1 VEKLLRYCRDLHL
14 LANNFVSFRDFY
26 TRKAKATFQAGTLYL
41 DGRSVDLCVTVA
53 DVAKHAEIASLSRVY
68 LVYCECTRR
77 GGGDKMT
84 IAAGFTAG
92 DSDFLMVGRNG
103 VFYDRKGQDWDA
115 TIVRIV
121 EHAISIRQAFWAPY
135 KKAARMIGEQ
145 FRKLSAARSRASE
158 QATALRMARAGEKTA
173 AGLPVSPPPPP
184 FDVAKFAGIFAAIGL
199 AIGAIGAALASAI
212 AGLFRLA
219 WWQFPLLFAALILII
234 SCPSVFL
241 AWLKLRKRNLGPI
254 LDANGWA
261 VNARAKINIPFGASL
276 TAAARL
282 PENAERSL
290 TDPFAEKKRPWLVY
304 LILLAMAGVLLALWR
319 LGYLDRF

>member
-1 VEKLLRYCRDLHL
+1 
-14 LANNFVSFRDFY
+14 
-26 TRKAKATFQAGTLYL
+26 
-41 DGRSVDLCVTVA
+41 
-53 DVAKHAEIASLSRVY
+53 
-68 LVYCECTRR
+68 
-77 GGGDKMT
+77 
-84 IAAGFTAG
+84 
-92 DSDFLMVGRNG
+92 MVGRNG

-121 EHAISIRQAFWAPY
+121 EHPISIRQAFWAPY
-135 KKAARMIGEQ
+135 KRVARMIGEQ
-145 FRKLSAARSRASE
+145 FQKLSAARSRASE
-158 QATALRMARAGEKTA
+158 QAAALRSIQAAEKTA
-173 AGLPVSPPPPP
+173 AGLPVPPPPPP

-219 WWQFPLLFAALILII
+219 WWQIPLLFAALILIV
-234 SCPSVFL
+234 SCPSVLL

-261 VNARAKINIPFGASL
+261 VNARAKINIPFGSSL

-304 LILLAMAGVLLALWR
+304 LILLALVGAILALWR
-319 LGYLDRF
+319 LGYLSRF